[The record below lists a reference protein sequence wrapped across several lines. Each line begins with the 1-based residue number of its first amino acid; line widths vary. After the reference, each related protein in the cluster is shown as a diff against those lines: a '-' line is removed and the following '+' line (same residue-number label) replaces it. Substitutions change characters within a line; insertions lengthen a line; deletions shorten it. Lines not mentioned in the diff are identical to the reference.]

1 MSFRR
6 ACFSFALPISLVL
19 AVAACGQGNQGQPV
33 QNQPGTGATAANPP
47 LPNQPMNQPT
57 PNHSAPA
64 MVPTGPASTATTQNP
79 ACMNGQNA
87 ANCGPNNGA
96 PGNFNVLAGSK
107 GYISKDDASR
117 GPWIKGHFA
126 ECDSNNDGKV
136 TRTEYDACRAA
147 ASSAP
152 MSGSSGQ

>member
-6 ACFSFALPISLVL
+6 AYFSFALPISLVL

-33 QNQPGTGATAANPP
+33 QNQPATGMTAANPNQSM
-47 LPNQPMNQPT
+47 NQPMPNQ
-57 PNHSAPA
+57 SAPA
-64 MVPTGPASTATTQNP
+64 MVPTGPASTAMTQNP

-87 ANCGPNNGA
+87 ANCGPNSGG

-126 ECDSNNDGKV
+126 ECDSNHDNKV
-136 TRTEYDACRAA
+136 TRTEYDACRAT

-152 MSGSSGQ
+152 MSAGSSQ